1 MFPCLLYRRPM
12 WGRLV
17 MSGLPGDAPVNS
29 GRVGRSRQVAPR
41 AICSGYSF
49 LQGSRRLEDICENLD
64 HGIDPNSTVVVRRYR
79 ARNTYAQATL
89 PAACMHAHTRPKV
102 TLKTSETMNKSARTK
117 RNGELP
123 SAATSTRM
131 KNQNQ

>member
-1 MFPCLLYRRPM
+1 
-12 WGRLV
+12 
-17 MSGLPGDAPVNS
+17 MSGLPGDAPVNC

-41 AICSGYSF
+41 AICSATLF
-49 LQGSRRLEDICENLD
+49 SRAAAGLKNICENLD

-79 ARNTYAQATL
+79 ARNTYAQAML
-89 PAACMHAHTRPKV
+89 PLAWTYAHTRLKV
-102 TLKTSETMNKSARTK
+102 TLKTSETINKSARTK
-117 RNGELP
+117 RNGEFP